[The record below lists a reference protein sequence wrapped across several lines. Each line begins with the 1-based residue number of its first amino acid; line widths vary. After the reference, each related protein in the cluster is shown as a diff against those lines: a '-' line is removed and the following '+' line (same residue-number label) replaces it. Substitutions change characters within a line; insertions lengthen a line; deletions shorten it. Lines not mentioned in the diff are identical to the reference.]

1 MKTLVPAGISF
12 LVSILAMGFVL
23 SLENPRDD
31 GSGTNSAAIPVENPD
46 PATLVSP
53 EGMTWLP
60 GSGSH
65 PGVWI
70 SRMPVTQSELN
81 QALGHSD
88 VVLVISAPSEPARV
102 TAEVARK
109 YCQTTGRRLPNQSQ
123 LRQFCHLTGQSHSE
137 VCADQTVTNP
147 QLLPFRTVMT
157 QAEWRNKLRDEDARD
172 PVLAA
177 LR

>member
-23 SLENPRDD
+23 SLEYPPHD
-31 GSGTNSAAIPVENPD
+31 GSGLGSAPIPVGNPD

-60 GSGSH
+60 GLGSQ

-70 SRMPVTQSELN
+70 ANAPVSQSELN
-81 QALGHSD
+81 QAVGHSE
-88 VVLVISAPSEPARV
+88 VVLAISAPSEPARV
-102 TAEVARK
+102 SAEVARK
-109 YCQTTGRRLPNQSQ
+109 FCQTTGRRLPNQEQ
-123 LRQFCHLTGQSHSE
+123 LRQFNQLTGQTRSE
-137 VCADQTVTNP
+137 WCSDLSGLDQ
-147 QLLPFRTVMT
+147 QLLAFRTVMT
-157 QAEWRNKLRDEDARD
+157 QAEWRKTLRDEDARD

-177 LR
+177 LH